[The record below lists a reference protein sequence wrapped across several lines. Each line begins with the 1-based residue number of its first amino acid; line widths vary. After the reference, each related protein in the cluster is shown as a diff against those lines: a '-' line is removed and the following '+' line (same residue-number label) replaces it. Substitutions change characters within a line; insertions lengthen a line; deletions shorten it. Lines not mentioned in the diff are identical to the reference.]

1 MDPPK
6 TRREMKKD
14 PRVKAQ
20 GRNGKYTTKHIRQT
34 EKLKEKNK

>member
-1 MDPPK
+1 M

-20 GRNGKYTTKHIRQT
+20 GRNGKYTAKHIRT
-34 EKLKEKNK
+34 VEKLKTGHK